1 MSKNELSLIGS
12 PSLPVETKL
21 TKSEVI
27 ELIIESMS
35 SELKAQEHALEE
47 ELKTICNFPL
57 SEVAA
62 LLTSATV
69 NIRESWND
77 KSKIQL
83 SLSAELKNVGALTAR
98 VGRMHA
104 VQAELQRIRTVR
116 NELEGNKQRAKNEI
130 LKRFLEQTDEG
141 RTVLEQIN
149 SFKLK
154 LQTKLLAAA
163 K

>member
-1 MSKNELSLIGS
+1 
-12 PSLPVETKL
+12 
-21 TKSEVI
+21 
-27 ELIIESMS
+27 
-35 SELKAQEHALEE
+35 
-47 ELKTICNFPL
+47 
-57 SEVAA
+57 VAA

-104 VQAELQRIRTVR
+104 VQAELQRLRTVR